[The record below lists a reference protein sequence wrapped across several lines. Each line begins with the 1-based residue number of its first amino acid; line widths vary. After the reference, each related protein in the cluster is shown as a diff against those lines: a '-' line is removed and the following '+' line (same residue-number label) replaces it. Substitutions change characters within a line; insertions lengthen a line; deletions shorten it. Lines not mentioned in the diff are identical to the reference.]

1 MFRLIILIRSIHCVC
16 PHECVCVG
24 GWVRA
29 CVCVCVCGGGG
40 KCQIKVV
47 FCSVCNVDGKTWI
60 IGPLMCVSNIA
71 LNTEVVS
78 LSSGNKR

>member
-1 MFRLIILIRSIHCVC
+1 MPARVCLCGGVGACVRMRLCVC
-16 PHECVCVG
+16 
-24 GWVRA
+24 
-29 CVCVCVCGGGG
+29 GGG